1 MPARVATVTLNP
13 AIDQT
18 ISIPN
23 FAAGQVNRVE
33 WEQSDPG
40 GKGVNVAAF
49 LADFGSPVSVTGFLG
64 AGNTEIFRSFFAAK
78 GIEDHFVI
86 GARPDQGQRQ
96 DPGSAEQADHRHQPA
111 GFALLAGKLR
121 QPEDRD
127 RPTGGGSRLVRAVGQ
142 HTGRHA

>member
-78 GIEDHFVI
+78 GIEDHFVTC
-86 GARPDQGQRQ
+86 
-96 DPGSAEQADHRHQPA
+96 PA
-111 GFALLAGKLR
+111 GPG
-121 QPEDRD
+121 
-127 RPTGGGSRLVRAVGQ
+127 PTSRSWISRTSGSPTSTCQDCLSRRK
-142 HTGRHA
+142 TSPT